1 MAVSP
6 DIRKTLKNITKALKT
21 RVEHFKCMAV
31 KHRFGTTRGTY
42 CDLFRKEL
50 LELAIKR

>member
-1 MAVSP
+1 MWG
-6 DIRKTLKNITKALKT
+6 KTLKNITKALKT
-21 RVEHFKCMAV
+21 RVAFQIHGSED
-31 KHRFGTTRGTY
+31 RFSKSRGTY

>member
-6 DIRKTLKNITKALKT
+6 DVGENIG
-21 RVEHFKCMAV
+21 
-31 KHRFGTTRGTY
+31 KHHQSSQNTYTAFQIHGSEDRFGKTRGTY
-42 CDLFRKEL
+42 CDLFQKEL